1 MSHSQEINSGLRNA
15 ILFLQHKRMRLKD
28 SKGKK
33 REVTWVPKKKCMYK
47 RLWRTLVILELG
59 SLRQEATEFEA
70 SISYIMR
77 TL

>member
-33 REVTWVPKKKCMYK
+33 REVTWAQKKRTYK

-59 SLRQEATEFEA
+59 SLRQEATEFEVG
-70 SISYIMR
+70 ISYIMR

>member
-33 REVTWVPKKKCMYK
+33 REVTWAQKKCMYK

-59 SLRQEATEFEA
+59 SLRQEATEFEVG
-70 SISYIMR
+70 ISYIMR